1 MEDIN
6 YLRVIAGLV
15 LVLFLPGYTLI
26 QAMFPRKGELDEEFD
41 VLYRVTLGMAMSIC
55 VVILIGFVLG
65 NPSLG
70 NAPDWDGLSDGDKG
84 YFQTFFITCSLIVVT
99 LLFFVAGWYR
109 GAYPWMANVHPSL
122 ARAPPGLR
130 IESELAVAGKYIPA
144 ELLELQGLKYDRTNI
159 KAKLKEAESRK
170 RTGSSMMKKYYE
182 KREKTLLA
190 DLSDIDSRMAEL
202 DQILNHSGEEGEG
215 LSADVVQDEAT
226 DPGGDSDTED

>member
-84 YFQTFFITCSLIVVT
+84 YFQTFFITCSLFVVT
-99 LLFFVAGWYR
+99 LLFFVAGW
-109 GAYPWMANVHPSL
+109 
-122 ARAPPGLR
+122 
-130 IESELAVAGKYIPA
+130 
-144 ELLELQGLKYDRTNI
+144 
-159 KAKLKEAESRK
+159 
-170 RTGSSMMKKYYE
+170 
-182 KREKTLLA
+182 
-190 DLSDIDSRMAEL
+190 
-202 DQILNHSGEEGEG
+202 
-215 LSADVVQDEAT
+215 
-226 DPGGDSDTED
+226 